1 MQAFEQVDSN
11 PTAFP
16 GAQYLMRVTLIQ
28 VNGYI
33 EACQTDS
40 VSCHPERLTSFV
52 FVVVRTDSTREI
64 LPRRRSVE
72 MALSR

>member
-1 MQAFEQVDSN
+1 MQAFEQVGSN

-16 GAQYLMRVTLIQ
+16 GGQYLMRATVIQ

-52 FVVVRTDSTREI
+52 FGVRDEQGTR
-64 LPRRRSVE
+64 LYAAVH
-72 MALSR
+72 